1 DIRGVIELSNYCSQ
15 NCLYCANRDD
25 NYKLLRYRMN
35 PDEIIKTAQI
45 ISNLGIQDVVLKS
58 GEDHYFDTDMMAY
71 IIYQIKQK
79 ANVAVTLSLG
89 ERGFDEYRTW
99 KIAGAD
105 RYLLKHRTANPIN
118 YAEYHKGHKLDDR
131 ISQLRFLKTIGYQTG
146 SGNIVGLPLQ
156 NPGDIADDLI
166 LFKLLDLDLI
176 SIAPFIPSVDTPY
189 QNREEGNME
198 LLLKTLAVA
207 RLLLRNVHIAVSVDT
222 DYANFNITENELNTG
237 ADVLMPDLTPPH
249 YSDQQKIFRNRSRSA
264 AGPIEKAVLIQKSI
278 EAIGRKLSSGR
289 GDSIKNPS
297 NLTI

>member
-1 DIRGVIELSNYCSQ
+1 
-15 NCLYCANRDD
+15 
-25 NYKLLRYRMN
+25 MN